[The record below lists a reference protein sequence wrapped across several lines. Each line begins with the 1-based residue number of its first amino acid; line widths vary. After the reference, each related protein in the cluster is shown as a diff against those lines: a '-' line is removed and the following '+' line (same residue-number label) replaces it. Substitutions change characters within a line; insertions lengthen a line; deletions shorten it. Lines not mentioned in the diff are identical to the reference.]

1 MAQFKIDKRFEA
13 GKIQLANYEEIKKEL
28 ITTLDNYK
36 DFKVNNE
43 TYVAAKTKR
52 AELNNFN
59 KTLNRTRIDA
69 KKEFLVPY
77 ENFENQINSLT
88 QLVSE
93 TSQAIDS
100 GIKEL
105 EERATNAKKLDIEL
119 FFQEL
124 KMLIPLD
131 QVYKTQWE
139 NKTYDFEDIKNE
151 ILQLKAQIDKD
162 LDYITKYVANDD
174 ILLKARIKASYL
186 ETLDLIGSVNKE
198 TEKANQVK
206 DIAQQEITDNDLEVK
221 DIEVVLTVNSRQWY
235 QIQNF
240 IKSIGAKMK
249 KKKEGN

>member
-186 ETLDLIGSVNKE
+186 DTLDLIGSVNKE

>member
-105 EERATNAKKLDIEL
+105 EERATNAKRLDIEL

-186 ETLDLIGSVNKE
+186 DTLDLIGSINKE

-240 IKSIGAKMK
+240 IKSIGAKMIK
-249 KKKEGN
+249 LKGER

>member
-1 MAQFKIDKRFEA
+1 MAQFKIDKRLEA

-186 ETLDLIGSVNKE
+186 ETLDLIGSIEKE

-240 IKSIGAKMK
+240 IKSIGAKMIK
-249 KKKEGN
+249 LKGER

>member
-240 IKSIGAKMK
+240 IKSIGAKMT

>member
-93 TSQAIDS
+93 TSQAINS

-186 ETLDLIGSVNKE
+186 DTLDLIGSVNKE

-240 IKSIGAKMK
+240 IKSIGAKMT

>member
-186 ETLDLIGSVNKE
+186 DTLDLIGSVNKE

-240 IKSIGAKMK
+240 IKSIGAKMT

>member
-186 ETLDLIGSVNKE
+186 ETLDLIGSIEKE

-240 IKSIGAKMK
+240 IKSIGAKMIK
-249 KKKEGN
+249 LKGER

>member
-77 ENFENQINSLT
+77 ENFEKQINSLT

-174 ILLKARIKASYL
+174 ILLKARIKAAYL
-186 ETLDLIGSVNKE
+186 DTLDLIGSINKE

-240 IKSIGAKMK
+240 IKSIGAKMIK
-249 KKKEGN
+249 LKGER

>member
-105 EERATNAKKLDIEL
+105 EERAINAKKLDIEL

-186 ETLDLIGSVNKE
+186 DTLDLIGSVNKE

-240 IKSIGAKMK
+240 IKSIGAKMIK
-249 KKKEGN
+249 LKGER

>member
-93 TSQAIDS
+93 TSQAINS

-186 ETLDLIGSVNKE
+186 DTLDLIGSVNKE

>member
-43 TYVAAKTKR
+43 TYVEAKTKR

-77 ENFENQINSLT
+77 ENFETQINSLT

-186 ETLDLIGSVNKE
+186 ETLDLIGSINKE

-240 IKSIGAKMK
+240 IKSIGAKMT

>member
-77 ENFENQINSLT
+77 ENFENQIKSLT

-131 QVYKTQWE
+131 QVYKPQWE

-240 IKSIGAKMK
+240 IKSIGAKMT